1 MKLRERL
8 RAGKNFKLREEDAD
22 DKPLREKNNGDSKS
36 ATKDEERASTAA
48 ITAQIAALQEM
59 LYAQRKHK
67 VLLVLQGMDTAGKDG
82 TITALFQT
90 INPMGLRA
98 VGFKAPSPAELA
110 HDFLWRIHQ
119 QVPVPGEIAI
129 FNRSHYEDV
138 LITSVQGMIDEP
150 ECKRRYQHILDFE
163 RMLTETGTLIIKV
176 FLHISKDEQ
185 RARLQARI
193 DDPNKQWKFDPNDLV
208 QRKKWDDYQLAY
220 QRAIAVT
227 DTDQAPWY
235 VIPANSKTH
244 RNLLIS
250 SLLLEIL
257 QDLNLRYPDPQP
269 DVGKIKVE

>member
-22 DKPLREKNNGDSKS
+22 DKPLRDKSNGDSKA
-36 ATKDEERASTAA
+36 ATKDEERAATELASG
-48 ITAQIAALQEM
+48 QIAALQEM

-82 TITALFQT
+82 TITALFQA

-98 VGFKAPSPAELA
+98 VGFKAPSPIELA
-110 HDFLWRIHQ
+110 HDFLWRIHPH
-119 QVPVPGEIAI
+119 VPVPGEIAI

-138 LITSVQGMIDEP
+138 LITSVQGMIDDK
-150 ECKRRYQHILDFE
+150 ECKRRYQHIIDFE
-163 RMLTETGTLIIKV
+163 RMLVETGTQIIKI

-193 DDPNKQWKFDPNDLV
+193 DDPNKQWKFDPNDLE
-208 QRKKWDDYQLAY
+208 QRKKWDDYQQAY
-220 QRAIAVT
+220 QRTIVAT
-227 DTDQAPWY
+227 DTEQAPWY

-250 SLLLEIL
+250 TLLLEIL

-269 DVGKIKVE
+269 DVGKIKVV